1 MAEHPKVFIS
11 YSHDSAEH
19 KQWVLEL
26 GTKLVQ
32 SGVDVVL
39 DRWDLTPGDN
49 FTHFMEAGVR
59 DRDWVLVICTDNYV
73 RRANDREGGVGYE
86 VQIVTAQLVENLGID
101 KFIPIIRQASGQE
114 KMPTFLGGRVYID
127 FTDGSQFNEKFD
139 ELLHK
144 LYDMPVVVKPPLGE
158 KPSFTKPLS
167 EQETPRSEEANT
179 QLPKILEQAESAADA
194 YAAAVEIVRTGDEF
208 GWRQLLKQIKPR
220 VFDSLVQ
227 WRQNELDEQK
237 PKSKEQLV
245 RVVDEAVDIISPLIS
260 IALVGVEYRRD
271 QFRDQKSVFD
281 DLLNRARWNRA
292 GYTDWWINIPNALG
306 YVYHSLHGSL
316 SLSTNQLELALSL
329 ARVKI
334 SNLSTT
340 EDRHAWE
347 TGDLIG
353 WSGLLRDNGWKYLS
367 EAYKKWEWLGL
378 IFGEELEYRIS
389 LVAYYMALNIHE
401 LASRIASGQQD
412 ELEASLSPI
421 SPFYFTVLPAFL
433 LEEYD
438 INQQATSLLRN
449 QEELAKLW
457 TCLNVTREQME
468 SSWETWLDLAEKE
481 LWKMAGTPFYR
492 MDNPIYRMDNPSLD
506 IFRNFFEGL

>member
-11 YSHDSAEH
+11 YSHDSPEH
-19 KQWVLEL
+19 RRWVLEL

-32 SGVDVVL
+32 KGVDVVL

-49 FTHFMEAGVR
+49 FTQFMEAGVR
-59 DRDWVLVICTDNYV
+59 DLDWVLVICTDNYV

-86 VQIVTAQLVENLGID
+86 VQIVTAQLVENLGVD
-101 KFIPIIRQASGQE
+101 KFIPIICQPSGQE
-114 KMPTFLGGRVYID
+114 KTPTFLGGRVYID
-127 FTDGSQFNEKFD
+127 FTDKSQFNEKFN

-144 LYDMPVVVKPPLGE
+144 LYDVPIVEKPFLGE
-158 KPSFTKPLS
+158 KPSFAK
-167 EQETPRSEEANT
+167 QEVSLAEGLGT
-179 QLPKILEQAESAADA
+179 QLPEIPEQVESASNA

-208 GWRQLLKQIKPR
+208 GWRQLIKRIKPS
-220 VFDSLVQ
+220 VFNSLVQ

-260 IALVGVEYRRD
+260 IALVGIEYRRD
-271 QFRDQKSVFD
+271 QFRDQKSILD

-316 SLSTNQLELALSL
+316 SLITNQLELALSL
-329 ARVKI
+329 AQVKI

-347 TGDLIG
+347 TGNLIG
-353 WSGLLRDNGWKYLS
+353 WSGLLRDNGWNYLM
-367 EAYKKWEWLGL
+367 EVYKKWKWLYP
-378 IFGEELEYRIS
+378 IFGEELDYWTG

-401 LASRIASGQQD
+401 LASRIASGEQD
-412 ELEASLSPI
+412 ELESSLSPI
-421 SPFYFTVLPAFL
+421 SPFHFIVPPAFL
-433 LEEYD
+433 FEEYD
-438 INQQATSLLRN
+438 ITQRATALLHN

-468 SSWETWLDLAEKE
+468 SLWETWMGLAKKE
-481 LWKMAGTPFYR
+481 LWKMAGTPPY
-492 MDNPIYRMDNPSLD
+492 PIDNPSLD